1 MKMKT
6 LIVLALLLT
15 VPAAFGQD
23 KPKLMAGTYAV
34 FDTSM
39 GSFTCALFERQAP
52 KTVANF
58 IGLADG
64 TKKKGKR
71 FYDGTT
77 FHRIVAG
84 FMIQGGDPTGTG
96 TGDPGY
102 SIPDEKDKVL
112 DFSKEGMLAMANT
125 GRPNSGGS
133 QFFITVAPKTFLNG
147 GYTIFGQVV
156 DGMDVVMKI
165 SKVPTKLQATGGEK
179 SRPVTAVTLRKV
191 TIQHVK

>member
-1 MKMKT
+1 MKR
-6 LIVLALLLT
+6 LIVLALLLA
-15 VPAAFGQD
+15 VPATFAQE
-23 KPKLMAGTYAV
+23 KPKLMPGVYAV
-34 FDTSM
+34 FDTSL
-39 GSFTCALFERQAP
+39 GSFTCALFDRQAP

-58 IGLADG
+58 IDLADG

-71 FYDGTT
+71 FYDGTV

-102 SIPDEKDKVL
+102 SIPDEKVKAL
-112 DFSKEGMLAMANT
+112 DFNKEGMLAMANT
-125 GRPNSGGS
+125 GRLNSGGS
-133 QFFITVAPKTFLNG
+133 QFFITVAPKPFLNG

-165 SKVPTKLQATGGEK
+165 SKVPTKLQPSGGEK
-179 SRPVTAVTLRKV
+179 SRPITPVTLKKV
-191 TIQHVK
+191 TIQHIK